1 VSGEESA
8 APERAGAGSIARAD
22 SGELPA
28 RGSGY
33 GRLEGKVAIVTGAGQ
48 TPGSHIGNGRATA
61 IAFAR
66 EGASVAVVDRDGAA
80 AQDTASAIEQE
91 GGTALVIE
99 GDVSVESDCAAAVA
113 VCCKE
118 LGGLHVV
125 HHNVG
130 IAAGDGWCEG
140 IDIDAWERIMR
151 VNAGGALLVAKAAL
165 PVLREQGSGAIT
177 NVSSIAS
184 LVAGAAPMSN
194 PPVAYKMS
202 KAAMNA
208 LTLSLAG
215 AYAQHGVRVNA
226 ILPGLIDTPMG
237 VDEVARTIGITRERY
252 ATRRD
257 ETVPLAGGMGSAWD
271 VANAAVFLASD
282 EARFIT
288 GVLLAVDGG
297 QSVRVG

>member
-1 VSGEESA
+1 VSA
-8 APERAGAGSIARAD
+8 AASGADASPARAP
-22 SGELPA
+22 GF
-28 RGSGY
+28 

-48 TPGSHIGNGRATA
+48 TPGTGIGNGRATA

-66 EGASVAVVDRDGAA
+66 EGARVALVDRDRAA
-80 AQDTASAIEQE
+80 AEDTAREVDGA
-91 GGTALVIE
+91 GGTAYVIE
-99 GDVSVESDCAAAVA
+99 CDVSLEGDCAAAVDT
-113 VCCKE
+113 CMKE
-118 LGGLHVV
+118 LGGLDIV

-130 IAAGDGWCEG
+130 IAVGDGWCES
-140 IDIDAWERIMR
+140 IDLGAWERIMR
-151 VNAGGALLVAKAAL
+151 VNAGGALMVAKAAL
-165 PVLREQGSGAIT
+165 PVLREQGHGAIT

-184 LVAGAAPMSN
+184 IVAGAAPMSN
-194 PPVAYKMS
+194 PPHAYKMS
-202 KAAMNA
+202 KAALNA

-237 VDEVARTIGITRERY
+237 VDAVAQTLGIERERY
-252 ATRRD
+252 AKRRD

-297 QSVRVG
+297 QSIRVG